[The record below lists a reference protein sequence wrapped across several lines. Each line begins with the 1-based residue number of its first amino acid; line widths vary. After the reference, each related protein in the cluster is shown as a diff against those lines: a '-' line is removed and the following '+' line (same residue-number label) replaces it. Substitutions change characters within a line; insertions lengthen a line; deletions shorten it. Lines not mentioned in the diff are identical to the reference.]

1 MKRRILSGVLAL
13 CMLFSLT
20 PVTALAE
27 ENQTSS
33 SVSETA
39 NAPDEDKMPDDGEN
53 GGGDGTGGEQPASP
67 DKETDKETGSETGN
81 GEETGSQ
88 PSGETETD
96 KKPGTGTGNGDGTGE
111 ETGNGEAGDET
122 GKTTDTDGNTNEEP
136 GGEENTGGTNTPDE
150 EKTPDPNQ
158 PSSQPD
164 SQPDSQPPAPNNA
177 PVLLRAGERTEITV
191 PYYPIPG
198 ETFLEDFLWDIFN
211 YTNAGFKDNPGDYK
225 LLVTESQ
232 DSAENSQRKLLNIT
246 SGYDVLLTGQTGNE
260 ILTSKAPTDAVE
272 PAEGVTFRTNPLFV
286 VESGGTLTISN
297 LTLDADGRA
306 NLIVVE
312 EGGTL
317 ILEDGAVLTNC
328 VGSAIINYGTLEMR
342 GGSITNSDA
351 QQKQSYEG
359 NGAVLNGPDA
369 TFTMTGGNIT
379 GNGYSATNDA
389 ERSISNDSGYAGGV
403 TNLGTFTMTGGSIS
417 GNGAGCLSRAAGGVY
432 NAGIFTLGGTASIS
446 QNTTVLA
453 SHVGGVY
460 NAKDATFTLQEN
472 AVISENEAMQ
482 SGGGVYNAGTFN
494 MNGGTISGHEVTQ
507 FGGGVYNAIEATFT
521 MKGGT
526 ISGNTSRSAS
536 STTALNVGTGGGVYN
551 GGTFAMEGG
560 TITGNAATKGGGI
573 HSGNPLDENIVATF
587 TMTGGTIS
595 NNTADANGG
604 GLFVFTNSTAEIRR
618 GSITGNTANAVNGG
632 GFSGGGIYINQ
643 CEEDEDKNGTLF
655 LYNVAIYGNTSGTKD
670 YADGR
675 KEGSGIAACPYSNVH
690 VYMTDGG
697 AVFGNSSA
705 DGSPQPQI
713 FVDEPYDQYLNP
725 DRVHAVQL
733 SRYMLGGSAY
743 NWTDAG
749 GKALTD
755 EQLRADEIAAY
766 NTITESSDAAKAAL
780 AEAAVIISG
789 NSSAD
794 RGGGIGCNGN
804 LYIGT
809 GPENILRIQ
818 KQVSG
823 PASQQEFSFTLA
835 LKTGDV
841 PYTGE
846 FQLALNGGGAQSVQP
861 NDQGQYTF
869 TLPANGQAEC
879 LGLPT
884 GTTYTV
890 TEGAAGNCQTT
901 VNGQSGNTA
910 DGSITE
916 NGIITLVFL
925 NTYPQPDPQPGGGDE
940 QPAPT
945 PASTPAPQATPAP
958 AAQPVA
964 VAIPQTG
971 DEMPVVPLV
980 VVTAAAAAA
989 FAALL
994 VLRKRRHGRD

>member
-20 PVTALAE
+20 PVTVLAE

-39 NAPDEDKMPDDGEN
+39 NAPDEDKMPGDGEN

-67 DKETDKETGSETGN
+67 DKETDEETGSETGN
-81 GEETGSQ
+81 GEETG
-88 PSGETETD
+88 TEPNDPDKEPAGGTD
-96 KKPGTGTGNGDGTGE
+96 NGDGTGE
-111 ETGNGEAGDET
+111 ETGSGEAGDET

-136 GGEENTGGTNTPDE
+136 GGEEGTGGANTPDE
-150 EKTPDPNQ
+150 EKTPAPDQ
-158 PSSQPD
+158 PS
-164 SQPDSQPPAPNNA
+164 SQPPAPNNA

-191 PYYPIPG
+191 PYELFPGLDYP
-198 ETFLEDFLWDIFN
+198 LDQIFK
-211 YTNAGFKDNPGDYK
+211 YSGDVGFNTAGDYT

-232 DSAENSQRKLLNIT
+232 DSTENRQDKLLNIT
-246 SGYDVLLTGQTGNE
+246 SGYDVLLIGQTGNE
-260 ILTSKAPTDAVE
+260 VLTSKAPTGAVE

-306 NLIVVE
+306 NLIVVK

-317 ILEDGAVLTNC
+317 ILEGGAVLTNC
-328 VGSAIINYGTLEMR
+328 VGSAIINYGTLIMN

-351 QQKQSYEG
+351 QQKDFEDG
-359 NGAVLNGPDA
+359 NGAVLNGPGA
-369 TFTMTGGNIT
+369 TFTMTGGSIT

-453 SHVGGVY
+453 NHVGGVY
-460 NAKDATFTLQEN
+460 NAKGATFTLQEN

-507 FGGGVYNAIEATFT
+507 FGGGVYNAIGATFT
-521 MKGGT
+521 MKDGT
-526 ISGNTSRSAS
+526 ISGNTSRSEN

-573 HSGNPLDENIVATF
+573 HSGNPLDENIVAAF

-604 GLFVFTNSTAEIRR
+604 GLFVFTNSIAEIWR
-618 GSITGNTANAVNGG
+618 GFITGNTANAVNGG

-655 LYNVAIYGNTSGTKD
+655 LYNVAIYGNTSGTED

-780 AEAAVIISG
+780 AEADVIISG
-789 NSSAD
+789 NTSAD

-835 LKTGDV
+835 LKTTDGT
-841 PYTGE
+841 PYTKA
-846 FQLALNGGGAQSVQP
+846 FQLALNGGGVQSVQP

-916 NGIITLVFL
+916 NGIITLAFL

-994 VLRKRRHGRD
+994 VLRKRRHGKD